1 MNTEH
6 ANYIEDIKEW
16 REWMKNLWSQI
27 DQMLF
32 YDLEFQVIL
41 AVAKADRES
50 ALYCPVISELIIT
63 GYRNFLPLIIRRLTD
78 RRKDVIS
85 LPRLIDEL
93 RKKKNLLTKIS
104 PNGCEPEQVIEK
116 LDQWLNTEEIK
127 KTREWTNKFVAHLA
141 DPTKEPKNYDEL
153 ELDQEIVPGQ
163 ETVQKAQRQ
172 IVRVAQ
178 GITYILNE
186 TMHMNEPMRS
196 VLVPVPQY
204 DLFHRFEMFFPN
216 TDAGEQAKEK
226 AWKLWKQMTDER
238 DQWPAGIIEELVA

>member
-27 DQMLF
+27 DRMLE
-32 YDLEFQVIL
+32 YDMEFQVIL

-50 ALYCPVISELIIT
+50 ALYCPVISNLIEI
-63 GYRNFLPLIIRRLTD
+63 GYCSFLPLIVRRLTD
-78 RRKDVIS
+78 RSKDVIS

-104 PNGCEPEQVIEK
+104 PSGCEPERVIK
-116 LDQWLNTEEIK
+116 RLDEWLDTEEIK
-127 KTREWTNKFVAHLA
+127 KTREWTNKFIAHLA
-141 DPTKEPKNYDEL
+141 DPTNDPTKKPKNYDEFK
-153 ELDQEIVPGQ
+153 LDQE
-163 ETVQKAQRQ
+163 TVKQAQRQ

-178 GITYILNE
+178 GITYIVNE
-186 TMHMNEPMRS
+186 MLRMNEPMRS

-204 DLFHRFEMFFPN
+204 DLFHRFDMFFPN
-216 TDAGEQAKEK
+216 TDAGKQAKEK

-238 DQWPAGIIEELVA
+238 DQWPAGVIEELFV